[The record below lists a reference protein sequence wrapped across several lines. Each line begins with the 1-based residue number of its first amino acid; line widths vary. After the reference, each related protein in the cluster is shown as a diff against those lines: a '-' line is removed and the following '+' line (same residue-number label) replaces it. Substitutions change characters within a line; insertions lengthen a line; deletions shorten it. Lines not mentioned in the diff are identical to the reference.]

1 MSRKNRRSPR
11 DLVRLAGRL
20 PSLAAAA
27 ALALT
32 LPASGQPAGNAPAA
46 PAAAQPG
53 AKPADGKGG
62 PQVKVSDHMTVDLHV
77 KDEDLGAVLELL
89 SIQTQK
95 NIIASKNV
103 SARVTA
109 TLYGVTFDEA
119 LDALLHVNG
128 FGYVKQGNFIYIYT
142 MAEMEEIQKA
152 LKKQLAKKVT
162 LNYLNAGD
170 AATFIKPLMSKD
182 GSVQMSAK
190 TENFTIPSNSPVG
203 KNDYALGDTLVIF
216 DYEENIA
223 AVEALIAEL
232 DTKPAQVLVDAT
244 VLQTSL
250 NDANAWGVDFAIL
263 GDLSF
268 LDFIGTGGPKS
279 VVDALIKGG
288 NGTSPQ
294 GLSPDDNK
302 GFGAV
307 STAGNTEGRS
317 TFKLG
322 IITDDISVFVK
333 MLDEVSDTVI
343 VSHPRILALNRQPS
357 RVLVGRRV
365 GYLNTTAT
373 ETSTTQTVEFLDT
386 GTQLYFRPFVAK
398 DNSIRMEL
406 KPQVSEAILRDQT
419 TSTGSVV
426 TIPDELT
433 NEIVT
438 NVIVKDGQTIV
449 LGGLFRES
457 SSFTRRQVPLLGDIP
472 IVGAAFRGHDDEMNR
487 SEIIFMITPTIIND
501 TIIANA
507 AMRVSDDIE
516 RLHAGSRQA
525 LLPWSREKMSEA
537 LNLEAER
544 YARDGQY
551 EKALWNIQRSLS
563 ISPIQPEALRLRERL
578 TNEREI
584 WPDACLLNNAMDT
597 EIQKRIDGIPVP
609 PGDQKQPH
617 FNPDRSFDVPRETIE
632 GGAHS
637 DASFDTGTAMTLS
650 RFNQTANDTDA
661 VEPDTEPSANNDA
674 NRPEPASGATAAQ
687 STPPAPAPAV
697 SLNAQNQ
704 ELDQVLRTLSAQTNR
719 HFVTGRNISKEL
731 VSASFN
737 NTPFYEALNTLL
749 HSNGFGYV
757 TRGNFVYVYTIR
769 DLDTSRPALSSR
781 NAGPNAWDRIDPSAE
796 PTETAE
802 SCRPAIAQTLGA
814 ITNQIQL
821 FKSTNNGL
829 FPVLG
834 MDPNTGWDPLLAS
847 SLISQPPVNPWIEG
861 PFATDVVL
869 GSAPD
874 SYYHTDYGWIFN
886 PETGEL
892 WAAGC
897 DKFGTPFPKETAA
910 MAKGGQ
916 PVSPNAPLQGL
927 GRLNEKGVAAALQ
940 NMYADKPAQPTANKP
955 VATAES
961 ESK

>member
-1 MSRKNRRSPR
+1 MSSKKTRTPR
-11 DLVRLAGRL
+11 DLVRLSGRL
-20 PSLAAAA
+20 PALAAAA
-27 ALALT
+27 LMAAVM
-32 LPASGQPAGNAPAA
+32 AA
-46 PAAAQPG
+46 PAWSQPPA
-53 AKPADGKGG
+53 AKPAKKEGEG
-62 PQVKVSDHMTVDLHV
+62 PQVKVSEHMTVDLHV

-95 NIIASKNV
+95 NIVSSKNV

-109 TLYGVTFDEA
+109 TLYGVTFKEA

-128 FGYVKQGNFIYIYT
+128 CGYIEQGNFIYVYT
-142 MAEMEEIQKA
+142 LPELEEIQKA
-152 LKKQLAKKVT
+152 LKKQLAKT
-162 LNYLNAGD
+162 IWLNYLNATD
-170 AATFIKPLMSKD
+170 AAAFVKPLLSKE

-190 TENFTIPSNSPVG
+190 TEAFTLPGNSPVG
-203 KNDYALGDTLVIF
+203 KDDYALSATLVIF

-250 NDANAWGVDFAIL
+250 NDANAWGVDFTIL
-263 GDLSF
+263 GDMSF
-268 LDFIGTGGPKS
+268 LDFMSVGGPKS

-288 NGTSPQ
+288 DGSDPQKGFSP
-294 GLSPDDNK
+294 PDDR
-302 GFGAV
+302 GGGIV
-307 STAGNTEGRS
+307 SSPGNTEGRS

-322 IITDDISVFVK
+322 IITDDVSVFVK

-472 IVGAAFRGHDDEMNR
+472 LVGAAFRGHDTEVNR

-501 TIIANA
+501 TIVANA

-516 RLHAGSRQA
+516 RLQAGSRQA
-525 LLPWSREKMSEA
+525 LLPWSREKMSGA

-544 YARDGQY
+544 FARNGEY

-563 ISPIQPEALRLRERL
+563 INPIQPDALRLREKI
-578 TNEREI
+578 TSEREV
-584 WPDACLLNNAMDT
+584 WPDQCLLNNALNADIQRRLDRVPTPT
-597 EIQKRIDGIPVP
+597 EE
-609 PGDQKQPH
+609 QPH
-617 FNPDRSFDVPRETIE
+617 YNPDRSFDVPREKVE
-632 GGAHS
+632 AGGARTDLGPVTEPFTWGS
-637 DASFDTGTAMTLS
+637 PRPGDAWRTGPGAEPTPEP
-650 RFNQTANDTDA
+650 TDA
-661 VEPDTEPSANNDA
+661 MGQDPT
-674 NRPEPASGATAAQ
+674 GATADPAAAAGQ
-687 STPPAPAPAV
+687 SQPLV
-697 SLNAQNQ
+697 SVNAEN
-704 ELDQVLRTLSAQTNR
+704 ERLDAVLRTLSQQTR
-719 HFVTGRNISKEL
+719 RNFIAGQAIQSQRISAT
-731 VSASFN
+731 VN
-737 NTPFYEALNTLL
+737 NAPMADALNTILAA
-749 HSNGFGYV
+749 NGFGYV
-757 TRGNFVYVYTIR
+757 TRGNFIYIYA
-769 DLDTSRPALSSR
+769 LKDTEATGRAMTTR
-781 NAGPNAWDRIDPSAE
+781 TAGPNAADAAA
-796 PTETAE
+796 ETAAAPAVDPAAE
-802 SCRPAIAQTLGA
+802 AEACRPAVVQLLGSLQD
-814 ITNQIQL
+814 QIRL
-821 FKSTNNGL
+821 YRAANGGHW
-829 FPVLG
+829 PILG
-834 MDPNTGWDPLLAS
+834 MDPNTGWDPLLS
-847 SLISQPPVNPWIEG
+847 SAIISEPPVNPWIHG

-874 SYYHTDYGWIFN
+874 TEYHTDYGWIFN

-897 DKFGTPFPKETAA
+897 DATGRPFPRTTATA
-910 MAKGGQ
+910 RAGQ
-916 PVSPNAPLQGL
+916 PLPADATLPEVRQRPSGGISTFYQNLKPTTPATKTAP
-927 GRLNEKGVAAALQ
+927 AS
-940 NMYADKPAQPTANKP
+940 KP
-955 VATAES
+955 VATAEGGR
-961 ESK
+961 